1 MNGRRL
7 LDIIAYTVLA
17 VAIVGFVLAHL
28 KPEWWWARE
37 SVVVV
42 ERTAPSATAPP
53 HTEKDFRAAARAGMA
68 AVVAVLPSERTGA
81 PTPSLPPDHPQI
93 PLPQPL
99 PSEIGSGVVIS
110 ADGLIVTNAHVVE
123 QAERVR
129 VRVRFADGTAASAQV
144 IGKDAETDLAVLRL
158 TAPSALSLR
167 PLPFAP
173 DDSYAV
179 GDIVLAIGHPF
190 GVGQSVTMG
199 IISALERTELGIST
213 FEHFIQTDAAINP
226 GNSGGAL
233 VDTAGR
239 LVGINTA
246 IFSQSGGNIGIGFAI
261 PGRVVRPVVAALVRE
276 GRVRRGWLGV
286 QLEPVVDAGN
296 AAEERGESGGVLITA
311 VLPDSPAQRA
321 GIAKGDILR
330 AVGNRPVHAI
340 AEALD
345 AVAALPPG
353 EKVALT
359 LERNG
364 KPLTVTVTIA
374 ERPPLESP

>member
-28 KPEWWWARE
+28 KPEWWLARE

-42 ERTAPSATAPP
+42 ERTAPSATATPQ
-53 HTEKDFRAAARAGMA
+53 TEKDFRAAARAGMA
-68 AVVAVLPSERTGA
+68 AVVAVLPDQTQSATA
-81 PTPSLPPDHPQI
+81 KPLPPNHPQI

-110 ADGLIVTNAHVVE
+110 ADGLIVTNAHVVGK
-123 QAERVR
+123 AERVR
-129 VRVRFADGTAASAQV
+129 ARFADGTTASARV
-144 IGKDAETDLAVLRL
+144 IGKDPETDLAVLRL
-158 TAPSALSLR
+158 RAPSTIPLH

-199 IISALERTELGIST
+199 IISALDRTELGIST

-261 PGRVVRPVVAALVRE
+261 PGRVVRPVVAALVRD

-286 QLEPVVDAGN
+286 QLEPLSEGIDATDQE
-296 AAEERGESGGVLITA
+296 AARGGVLITE

-321 GIAKGDILR
+321 GITKGDILR

-345 AVAALPPG
+345 AVATLPPG
-353 EKVALT
+353 EQVTLT

-364 KPLTVTVTIA
+364 KPLTVAVTIA
-374 ERPPLESP
+374 ERPPLE

>member
-1 MNGRRL
+1 LRL
-7 LDIIAYTVLA
+7 RAL
-17 VAIVGFVLAHL
+17 
-28 KPEWWWARE
+28 
-37 SVVVV
+37 
-42 ERTAPSATAPP
+42 SA
-53 HTEKDFRAAARAGMA
+53 
-68 AVVAVLPSERTGA
+68 
-81 PTPSLPPDHPQI
+81 I
-93 PLPQPL
+93 PL
-99 PSEIGSGVVIS
+99 
-110 ADGLIVTNAHVVE
+110 H
-123 QAERVR
+123 
-129 VRVRFADGTAASAQV
+129 
-144 IGKDAETDLAVLRL
+144 
-158 TAPSALSLR
+158 

-199 IISALERTELGIST
+199 IISALDRTELGIST

-261 PGRVVRPVVAALVRE
+261 PGRVVRPVVAALVRD

-286 QLEPVVDAGN
+286 QLEPLSEGIDATDQE
-296 AAEERGESGGVLITA
+296 AARGGVLITE

-321 GIAKGDILR
+321 GITKGDILR
-330 AVGNRPVHAI
+330 AVGNRPVDAI

-345 AVAALPPG
+345 AVATLPPG
-353 EKVALT
+353 EQVTLT

-364 KPLTVTVTIA
+364 KPLTVAVTIA
-374 ERPPLESP
+374 ERPPLE